1 MIEAGKH
8 VVRVRCP
15 SCKVW
20 ADVPIEI
27 SGRLTMDDDDS
38 TIRVKLKQHPAPHMC
53 GQLRIEDEPDGEA
66 TPYAGQMR
74 IPDARELAAG
84 GLDLDD

>member
-53 GQLRIEDEPDGEA
+53 HQLVIDDEADEA
-66 TPYAGQMR
+66 EPR
-74 IPDARELAAG
+74 LFDAREATTG
-84 GLDLDD
+84 GPGLD